1 MGVKNRKPVEGHS
14 VRLEFAV
21 IEGAVSLARL
31 RRSSNRTSEEL
42 PHCTAPRLAAICGTS
57 LSSIHLWK
65 QIETF
70 PRPNKKGEFCI
81 RDCVQWYL
89 VNRAS
94 KEIREEVCRR
104 SAESLKLKFVGDDAE
119 KTDGVTVKSET
130 DIDYKEHV
138 NLLDLRTKE
147 AAFQM
152 KYGDAVR
159 IRHIVPILVALARKI
174 REFGESIER
183 STGYPVSSGIEQAV
197 DQAISEMQDKTQGG
211 GDASAIE

>member
-1 MGVKNRKPVEGHS
+1 
-14 VRLEFAV
+14 VRFEFAV

-42 PHCTAPRLAAICGTS
+42 PHCTAPRLAAICGVS

-94 KEIREEVCRR
+94 KEIREDVCRR
-104 SAESLKLKFVGDDAE
+104 SAESLSLKFIGDDAE
-119 KTDGVTVKSET
+119 KPGVVAGKAET
-130 DIDYKEHV
+130 DIDYKNHV
-138 NLLDLRTKE
+138 NMLDLRTKE
-147 AAFQM
+147 AAFQL
-152 KYGDAVR
+152 KYGDA
-159 IRHIVPILVALARKI
+159 IRMKHVKAVLARFARKV
-174 REFGESIER
+174 RDWADDVER
-183 STGYPVSSGIEQAV
+183 KTGHPVSDAIGSAV
-197 DQAISEMQDKTQGG
+197 EVAVGELAEHLPGG
-211 GDASAIE
+211 SDGPAAD